1 MILMNDME
9 SKLSPKA
16 QEIIEAVEGL
26 SVLELNELV
35 KALEEKFGVSA
46 AAPIAVAA
54 ATNPQGPAATAQ
66 EEKTSFDV
74 ILTAVGENKIGVI
87 KAVREINANLGLKEA
102 KDLVES
108 APKAILEGAK
118 KEEATAAKQKL
129 EAAGAKVELK

>member
-1 MILMNDME
+1 MNDIE
-9 SKLSPKA
+9 SKLSPKV
-16 QEIIEAVEGL
+16 QEIIKAVEGL

-46 AAPIAVAA
+46 TAPVALAA
-54 ATNPQGPAATAQ
+54 AANSQEPAASAQ

-74 ILTAVGENKIGVI
+74 ILTATGENKIGVI

-118 KEEATAAKQKL
+118 KEDATTAKQKL

>member
-1 MILMNDME
+1 MNDME

-16 QEIIEAVEGL
+16 QEIIKAVEGL

-46 AAPIAVAA
+46 TAPIAVTAA
-54 ATNPQGPAATAQ
+54 ANPQGSSTPAQ

-74 ILTAVGENKIGVI
+74 ILTAAGENKIGAI